1 VNESSRVRSSLV
13 TPALIHNRLWYD
25 SFMWPPIVEWVRQ
38 HREIRLWVLLVALF
52 FCWSTP
58 AMAGP
63 PYATDDPEPVEFR
76 HWEIYVASQASRTPN
91 GWSGTLPFLDVNY
104 GAFPNVHLHLMVP
117 FAFVRPRH
125 EPRQYGYGDT
135 ELGAKVRFIQETA
148 WVPQIATFPTIE
160 LPSGNEDRGLG
171 AGHVQ
176 TFLPLWLQKSAGPW
190 TTYGGGG
197 YWVNPGEGHRDW
209 WFVGWQV
216 QRRLLSN
223 VTIGT
228 ELYYTT
234 AQEDTGA
241 SELRSNVGCVID
253 LNENHHLLISAG
265 RGLHGPTRAQLYLA
279 YQLTFG
285 PKK

>member
-1 VNESSRVRSSLV
+1 
-13 TPALIHNRLWYD
+13 
-25 SFMWPPIVEWVRQ
+25 
-38 HREIRLWVLLVALF
+38 
-52 FCWSTP
+52 
-58 AMAGP
+58 MAGP

-197 YWVNPGEGHRDW
+197 YWVNPGEGTGTGGSSDGRCSGDSSRTSPLVPN
-209 WFVGWQV
+209 FTT
-216 QRRLLSN
+216 RL
-223 VTIGT
+223 
-228 ELYYTT
+228 
-234 AQEDTGA
+234 
-241 SELRSNVGCVID
+241 
-253 LNENHHLLISAG
+253 
-265 RGLHGPTRAQLYLA
+265 
-279 YQLTFG
+279 
-285 PKK
+285 PKKKPVRLSYGPMSDACLTSTRTIIC